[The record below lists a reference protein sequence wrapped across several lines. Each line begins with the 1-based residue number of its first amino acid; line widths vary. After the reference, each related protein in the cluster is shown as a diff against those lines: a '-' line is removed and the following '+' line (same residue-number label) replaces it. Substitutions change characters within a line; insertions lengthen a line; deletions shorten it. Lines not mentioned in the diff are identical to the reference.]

1 MVNKQLQCKYC
12 WISQE
17 LKAIRKWNL
26 VQNLVEKLVPDSF
39 QKCENWGNLYMNSL
53 KFFTV
58 RFYCIPSLALSK
70 YIETKLKQLIETEIA
85 LLGPKPWDLVLLE
98 IKHLEVLNFPYWFYL
113 IFDLE
118 QQIQN
123 LLRYVVTFR
132 DCRFGPI

>member
-26 VQNLVEKLVPDSF
+26 VQNLVERLVPDSF
-39 QKCENWGNLYMNSL
+39 RKCENWANLWIDSL

-58 RFYCIPSLALSK
+58 RFYFVPSWELSK
-70 YIETKLKQLIETEIA
+70 YIETKLKQLTKTEIA
-85 LLGPKPWDLVLLE
+85 LLGPKSWDLVLLD
-98 IKHLEVLNFPYWFYL
+98 IKHLQVLHFPYWFYL

-123 LLRYVVTFR
+123 LLRYVTTFGE
-132 DCRFGPI
+132 CRFGPI